1 MDHNKPYDRID
12 RVNNQILDI
21 LGDILIKHIDLRH
34 LGFVTFT
41 KIEVSRDLRL
51 ARVYYSVLNQK
62 FSKNQL
68 NIEINKYRKPF
79 KKYLAPELTMK
90 HTPDLRFYFDDTY
103 EYTEYVS
110 DLINSSIKVII
121 NIDKPVGWT
130 SFDIV
135 KKAKR
140 ITGHK
145 KVGHGGTLDPFASG
159 VLILGT
165 EDDTKNLT
173 EITKS
178 SKSYQAELLL
188 GVKTNTLD
196 PEGEITD
203 KKHIPLLSDDILRR
217 TMKTF
222 EGKQKQI
229 PPMFSA
235 KKRGGVRLYKLAR
248 KNIEIERDEID
259 IEIDDISL
267 VSFLEDKIIFN
278 VSCSKGTYIRVLG
291 SDIAKKL
298 GTVGHLI
305 NLKRT
310 RVGNYFIEDSI
321 SIENFEKSWKSYT
334 K

>member
-1 MDHNKPYDRID
+1 M
-12 RVNNQILDI
+12 
-21 LGDILIKHIDLRH
+21 
-34 LGFVTFT
+34 
-41 KIEVSRDLRL
+41 
-51 ARVYYSVLNQK
+51 
-62 FSKNQL
+62 
-68 NIEINKYRKPF
+68 
-79 KKYLAPELTMK
+79 
-90 HTPDLRFYFDDTY
+90 
-103 EYTEYVS
+103 
-110 DLINSSIKVII
+110 II

-135 KKAKR
+135 KKVKR

-165 EDDTKNLT
+165 ENDTKNLS
-173 EITKS
+173 EITRY
-178 SKSYQAELLL
+178 SKSYQAELTL

-196 PEGEITD
+196 PEGKIIEIKPIPFLND
-203 KKHIPLLSDDILRR
+203 HILHKVLKI
-217 TMKTF
+217 F

-248 KNIEIERDEID
+248 KNIEIERNEID
-259 IEIDDISL
+259 IEIDNISL
-267 VSFLEDKIIFN
+267 VSFSEDKIIFN

-291 SDIAKKL
+291 SDIAEKL
-298 GTVGHLI
+298 GTVGYLI

-310 RVGNYFIEDSI
+310 RVGNFFIKNSQ

>member
-1 MDHNKPYDRID
+1 M
-12 RVNNQILDI
+12 
-21 LGDILIKHIDLRH
+21 
-34 LGFVTFT
+34 
-41 KIEVSRDLRL
+41 
-51 ARVYYSVLNQK
+51 
-62 FSKNQL
+62 
-68 NIEINKYRKPF
+68 
-79 KKYLAPELTMK
+79 
-90 HTPDLRFYFDDTY
+90 
-103 EYTEYVS
+103 
-110 DLINSSIKVII
+110 II

-135 KKAKR
+135 KKVKR

-178 SKSYQAELLL
+178 NKSYQAELLL

-196 PEGEITD
+196 PEGEIAD
-203 KKHIPLLSDDILRR
+203 KKHIPFLSDDILRK

-248 KNIEIERDEID
+248 KNIEIERNEID
-259 IEIDDISL
+259 IEINDISL
-267 VSFLEDKIIFN
+267 VSFFEDKIIFN

-298 GTVGHLI
+298 GTVGYLI
-305 NLKRT
+305 NLKRI
-310 RVGNYFIEDSI
+310 RVGNYFIKDSI

-334 K
+334 R

>member
-1 MDHNKPYDRID
+1 M
-12 RVNNQILDI
+12 
-21 LGDILIKHIDLRH
+21 
-34 LGFVTFT
+34 
-41 KIEVSRDLRL
+41 
-51 ARVYYSVLNQK
+51 
-62 FSKNQL
+62 
-68 NIEINKYRKPF
+68 
-79 KKYLAPELTMK
+79 
-90 HTPDLRFYFDDTY
+90 
-103 EYTEYVS
+103 
-110 DLINSSIKVII
+110 II

-135 KKAKR
+135 KKVKR

-165 EDDTKNLT
+165 KDDTKNLT

-178 SKSYQAELLL
+178 NKSYQAELLL
-188 GVKTNTLD
+188 GVKTDTLD

-203 KKHIPLLSDDILRR
+203 KKRIPILSDDILRK

-235 KKRGGVRLYKLAR
+235 KKIGGVRLYKLAR
-248 KNIEIERDEID
+248 KSIEIERNKID

-267 VSFLEDKIIFN
+267 VSFSEDKIIFN

-310 RVGNYFIEDSI
+310 RVGDYFIKDSI
-321 SIENFEKSWKSYT
+321 SIENFEKSWKFYT

>member
-1 MDHNKPYDRID
+1 MI
-12 RVNNQILDI
+12 V
-21 LGDILIKHIDLRH
+21 
-34 LGFVTFT
+34 
-41 KIEVSRDLRL
+41 
-51 ARVYYSVLNQK
+51 
-62 FSKNQL
+62 
-68 NIEINKYRKPF
+68 
-79 KKYLAPELTMK
+79 
-90 HTPDLRFYFDDTY
+90 
-103 EYTEYVS
+103 
-110 DLINSSIKVII
+110 

-135 KKAKR
+135 KKVKR

-159 VLILGT
+159 VLIIGT
-165 EDDTKNLT
+165 EHDTKNLT

-178 SKSYQAELLL
+178 NKSYQAELLL

-196 PEGEITD
+196 PEGEISD
-203 KKHIPLLSDDILRR
+203 KKNIPFLSDDILCK

-222 EGKQKQI
+222 EGKQKQM

-248 KNIEIERDEID
+248 KNIEIQRNEID

-267 VSFLEDKIIFN
+267 VSFTGDKVTFN

-298 GTVGHLI
+298 GTVGYLI

-310 RVGNYFIEDSI
+310 SVGNYFIKDSI

>member
-1 MDHNKPYDRID
+1 MNTL
-12 RVNNQILDI
+12 NMFQIL
-21 LGDILIKHIDLRH
+21 
-34 LGFVTFT
+34 
-41 KIEVSRDLRL
+41 L
-51 ARVYYSVLNQK
+51 ARL
-62 FSKNQL
+62 
-68 NIEINKYRKPF
+68 
-79 KKYLAPELTMK
+79 
-90 HTPDLRFYFDDTY
+90 
-103 EYTEYVS
+103 
-110 DLINSSIKVII
+110 IKVIV

-135 KKAKR
+135 KKVKR

-165 EDDTKNLT
+165 ENDTKNLS

-178 SKSYQAELLL
+178 SKSYQAELRL
-188 GVKTNTLD
+188 GVKTSTFD
-196 PEGEITD
+196 PEGEIID
-203 KKHIPLLSDDILRR
+203 EKPIPFLNDHILLKTL
-217 TMKTF
+217 KTF
-222 EGKQKQI
+222 EGKHKQM

-267 VSFLEDKIIFN
+267 VRFSKDRIIFS

-291 SDIAKKL
+291 SDIAEKL
-298 GTVGHLI
+298 GTVGYLT

-310 RVGNYFIEDSI
+310 RVGNYFITDSQ

-334 K
+334 S